1 MLAAAENVSAV
12 SVSDREDLPP
22 CVVGIARDDF
32 SVPVVDR
39 NDVSLQILLEVKRLV
54 VIDDAADAVL
64 VIVERNKRVIAPFFP
79 EDFCPVKRVSVP
91 HAAYRLACADAVCV
105 VGILDIVKGL
115 ELSALFPRQ
124 RMTEIIRRIP
134 LCVIGDAQS
143 VVTGQQILPHSVA
156 VGVSDAVLALDI
168 SVVVIRH
175 RINNRVIDGLGEQLP
190 QRVVGVFRNA
200 FKGVCDLCD
209 ALFGVVLIPERSAAR
224 QYDLTCQLGGI
235 VSGKLSFRRLFSHL
249 QKKKLPVILFLIVC
263 DMQFH
268 DHVVMFEGDI
278 INLTR

>member
-1 MLAAAENVSAV
+1 
-12 SVSDREDLPP
+12 
-22 CVVGIARDDF
+22 
-32 SVPVVDR
+32 
-39 NDVSLQILLEVKRLV
+39 
-54 VIDDAADAVL
+54 
-64 VIVERNKRVIAPFFP
+64 
-79 EDFCPVKRVSVP
+79 
-91 HAAYRLACADAVCV
+91 
-105 VGILDIVKGL
+105 
-115 ELSALFPRQ
+115 
-124 RMTEIIRRIP
+124 MTEIIRRIP

-209 ALFGVVLIPERSAAR
+209 ALFGVVLITERSAAR